1 MQVASEEAEW
11 DGQATQLQRPMA
23 GYQRFPRCELQMN
36 NGDWC
41 IWALASVS
49 KGAYHQL
56 RDMETEQS
64 AGVEQKNEALAIG
77 NAFVTGDPLAGDDG
91 ASDADGL
98 GIREEIAQRRPFH
111 SVKAEVA
118 VSILRTA
125 AIIERHF
132 AQVVASTGV
141 TIQQYN
147 VLRILRGAGVEGM
160 PTLVIRDRMIHAA
173 PGITRLLDK
182 LETAGLARR
191 ERTSPDR
198 RQVFCYITDA
208 GRAVLDQLEVA
219 MKEADDVAV
228 GNLTEAEQRQLIHLL
243 EGVRAR
249 HRVGSKV

>member
-1 MQVASEEAEW
+1 VSEESSQIGEGLSSG
-11 DGQATQLQRPMA
+11 DGDA
-23 GYQRFPRCELQMN
+23 G
-36 NGDWC
+36 
-41 IWALASVS
+41 
-49 KGAYHQL
+49 
-56 RDMETEQS
+56 
-64 AGVEQKNEALAIG
+64 
-77 NAFVTGDPLAGDDG
+77 
-91 ASDADGL
+91 

-147 VLRILRGAGVEGM
+147 VLRILRGAGPEGL

-182 LETAGLARR
+182 LEIAGLARR

-198 RQVFCYITDA
+198 RQVFCFITEA
-208 GRAVLDQLEVA
+208 GLAVLDQLEVA
-219 MKEADDVAV
+219 MKEADDVVV
-228 GNLTEAEQRQLIHLL
+228 GDLSEAEQRQLLKLL

-249 HRVGSKV
+249 HR